1 MPNPLICRTCLR
13 RLVAG
18 ELAARRCGP
27 CEERLAK
34 KLKLQDLLRA
44 RREADAARQARIEA
58 EAEAAKPAIQ
68 LYERL
73 DSADQFW
80 TAVARAYGRRKEE
93 EGMPEINTQELDDYA
108 REYAGRLR
116 NYFRKSARILNRS
129 SVRLGDDAQEPDD
142 LILQQLHD
150 ELLEVEPDIFEEVER
165 LDRRSESTKKKQRQQ
180 KATA

>member
-1 MPNPLICRTCLR
+1 MPNPLICRTCVK
-13 RLVAG
+13 RLAAE
-18 ELAARRCGP
+18 ELAARRCAS
-27 CEERLAK
+27 CEERLAR

-44 RREADAARQARIEA
+44 RRQADAARQARIEA
-58 EAEAAKPAIQ
+58 EIEAAKPAIR

-80 TAVARAYGRRKEE
+80 EAVARAYGRRKEE
-93 EGMPEINTQELDDYA
+93 EEMREIDTQELDDFA

-116 NYFRKSARILNRS
+116 NYFRKAARILNRS
-129 SVRLGDDAQEPDD
+129 SVRMGDDAQEPDD
-142 LILQQLHD
+142 LILQQLLD

-165 LDRRSESTKKKQRQQ
+165 LDRRSEVTKKKQRQ

>member
-13 RLVAG
+13 RLAAG
-18 ELAARRCGP
+18 ELAARRCTP
-27 CEERLAK
+27 CEERLAR

-44 RREADAARQARIEA
+44 RSEAVAARQAEI
-58 EAEAAKPAIQ
+58 EAAKPAIR
-68 LYERL
+68 LYQRL

-80 TAVARAYGRRKEE
+80 EAVARAYGRRKEE
-93 EGMPEINTQELDDYA
+93 EEMPEINTQELDDYA

-116 NYFRKSARILNRS
+116 KYFRQTARILNRS

-150 ELLEVEPDIFEEVER
+150 ELLEVEPDIFDEVER
-165 LDRRSESTKKKQRQQ
+165 LDRRSELTKKKQRQ